1 MKKKIYQQP
10 QTAVVNVN
18 FEGVLGTY
26 TYVSGSQISSVGG
39 VNNFLGDSDEDDN
52 LSGTTNNSGITNS
65 GDGSGSTIITTKKHN
80 LWDVD
85 W

>member
-10 QTAVVNVN
+10 QTAVVNVS
-18 FEGVLGTY
+18 FEGELCTY
-26 TYVSGSQISSVGG
+26 TYVSGSQITSDGG
-39 VNNFLGDSDEDDN
+39 VTGYLGDSDEDDN

-65 GDGSGSTIITTKKHN
+65 SGVITTKKHN

>member
-10 QTAVVNVN
+10 QTAVVNVS
-18 FEGVLGTY
+18 FEGVLDTY
-26 TYVSGSQISSVGG
+26 TYVSGYQITSDGG
-39 VNNFLGDSDEDDN
+39 VTNYLGDSDDNN

-65 GDGSGSTIITTKKHN
+65 GDGSGSIIITTKKHN

>member
-10 QTAVVNVN
+10 QTAVVNVS

-26 TYVSGSQISSVGG
+26 TVSGSQITSTGDVT
-39 VNNFLGDSDEDDN
+39 NFLGDDEDDN
-52 LSGTTNNSGITNS
+52 LNAYTDNSDITNS
-65 GDGSGSTIITTKKHN
+65 SGVITTKKHN

>member
-10 QTAVVNVN
+10 QTAVVNVS
-18 FEGVLGTY
+18 FEGVLNTY
-26 TYVSGSQISSVGG
+26 TYVSGYQITSDGG
-39 VNNFLGDSDEDDN
+39 VTNYLGDSDDNSN

-65 GDGSGSTIITTKKHN
+65 GDGSGSIIITTKKHN

>member
-10 QTAVVNVN
+10 QTAVVNVS
-18 FEGVLGTY
+18 FEGELCTY
-26 TYVSGSQISSVGG
+26 TYVSGYQISSGG
-39 VNNFLGDSDEDDN
+39 DVTNYLGDIDEDDN
-52 LSGTTNNSGITNS
+52 LSGTTNNSDITNS

>member
-10 QTAVVNVN
+10 QTAVVNVS
-18 FEGVLGTY
+18 FEGLLSLGTQDMKSV
-26 TYVSGSQISSVGG
+26 TVTGSVQSGL
-39 VNNFLGDSDEDDN
+39 NNLADDEDDN
-52 LSGTTNNSGITNS
+52 LNAYTDNSGITNNS
-65 GDGSGSTIITTKKHN
+65 VVITTKKHN